1 MNILIALHGMICQ
14 EFSGSRTKRIC
25 FIFNFSISVKIIKI
39 MERTFSTSRTDAWWV
54 DLVASA
60 SVFSLAILYSI
71 FRAVEGNFFE
81 WGSYLSPIYP
91 LPLKSAWIS
100 PAFFTLWVPA
110 GFRIT
115 CYFCRRVYYRS
126 IFADPP
132 ACMVR
137 EPKRNYKGE
146 SAFPYILLNLHR
158 YFLFLAII
166 FVPIHW
172 IHALRSFFWEQG
184 FTVGLG
190 SIILFADSLF
200 LTLYV
205 SSCHSL
211 RHFLGGR
218 VDVYSQNPV
227 IYHFWKFVSSL
238 NRNHGFF
245 FWASLI
251 SVVVADLYIRLLSAG
266 VINEIRI
273 F

>member
-1 MNILIALHGMICQ
+1 
-14 EFSGSRTKRIC
+14 
-25 FIFNFSISVKIIKI
+25 
-39 MERTFSTSRTDAWWV
+39 MERTFSTSRTDAWWFEFI
-54 DLVASA
+54 ASA
-60 SVFSLAILYSI
+60 SVFTMAILYSI
-71 FRAVEGNFFE
+71 FRAIEGKLFQ
-81 WGSYLSPIYP
+81 WGPYLSPLYP
-91 LPLKSAWIS
+91 MPLENAWVS
-100 PAFFTLWVPA
+100 PALFTMWVPA

-146 SAFPYILLNLHR
+146 SVFPYILLNLHR

-172 IHALRSFFWEQG
+172 LHALRGLFWNEG
-184 FTVGLG
+184 FGVGLG
-190 SIILFADSLF
+190 SLILIADSLF

-205 SSCHSL
+205 LSCHSF
-211 RHFLGGR
+211 RHFSGGKI
-218 VDVYSQNPV
+218 DMYSQNV
-227 IYHFWKFVSSL
+227 SRYSFWKFVSSL
-238 NRNHGFF
+238 NKNHGFF

-251 SVVVADLYIRLLSAG
+251 SVVVADLYIRLLAAG
-266 VINEIRI
+266 TITDIRI